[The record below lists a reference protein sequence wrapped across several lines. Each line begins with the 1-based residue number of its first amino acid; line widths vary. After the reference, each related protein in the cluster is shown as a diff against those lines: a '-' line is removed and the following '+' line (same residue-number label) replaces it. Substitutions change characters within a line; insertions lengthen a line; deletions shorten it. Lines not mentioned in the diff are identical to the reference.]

1 MKKIISIILAISVL
15 MSFSV
20 FLSGCGD
27 KGTSSKQNT
36 SSSNKVTSS
45 EDSVSSTVSETESQ
59 ENSSSNA
66 ENLSSNIST
75 IDSNSSIKNEID
87 SSSGTKYDN
96 VPKINLFKDG
106 EANFKVVRSETANT
120 DVISTAKYICRAISD
135 THGAT
140 VEHKNDSVANDNTM
154 LEISLGVTNRPRA
167 AKLTEELKK
176 ANGNYG
182 MDYSIV
188 FDNNIIY
195 IVGGSDVA
203 LLNGAKA
210 FLAYFCSTTKG
221 SIPNN
226 FDYRYHLKD
235 SAVFTINKKIDL
247 SAYKLVVPQYN
258 LSYLIGREVNTL
270 SDEILLNNGSFVL
283 RTNDNTAETE
293 YEIVI
298 GNTKRANTPIPD
310 STDDYMI
317 KTQGNKIFIVGGSD
331 GATALA
337 VKQFISWVK
346 DRKKLPAVIDYT
358 GSYDTDIGNATEE
371 DYKLVWNDE
380 FDATSLDKSIWSP
393 AKGLYSTPTNGNI
406 APRKKMFTESAEN
419 VKLENGKLVM
429 RGSYDDDYYYGAE
442 LRTFNSMWFK
452 YGIIEIS
459 CKMNFSKGICPA
471 FWLLGNQNNKIAG
484 EFDLFEGLGEYAKNL
499 NAIKCTTITHP
510 TAETGYQSGT
520 MYNEA
525 INHYSESFY
534 SLGKDT
540 TWDDDYHTIGC
551 EWTPTSLKY
560 VIDGDVFLDIPTD
573 VSELSY
579 YTHNGLMQ
587 VILTMYSGNDVCTP
601 FTGVPDSTT
610 DWEGNNFTIDHIR
623 LYQDGKGILQN

>member
-106 EANFKVVRSETANT
+106 EANFKVVRSEKAND

-135 THGAT
+135 THDIT

-203 LLNGAKA
+203 LLNGVKA

-346 DRKKLPAVIDYT
+346 DRKKLPAVIDYV

-371 DYKLVWNDE
+371 DYKLVWYDE
-380 FDATSLDKSIWSP
+380 FDAKSLDKSIWSP

-406 APRKKMFTESAEN
+406 APRKKMFTESANN
-419 VKLENGKLVM
+419 VKLESGKLVM

-499 NAIKCTTITHP
+499 NAIKCTTITWP
-510 TAETGYQSGT
+510 TAETGYLSGT
-520 MYNEA
+520 MYNGA

-560 VIDGDVFLDIPTD
+560 VIDGDVFLDIPTN

>member
-27 KGTSSKQNT
+27 KGTSSKQIT
-36 SSSNKVTSS
+36 SSSNKETSS

-270 SDEILLNNGSFVL
+270 SNEILLNNGSFVL
-283 RTNDNTAETE
+283 RTNDNTVETE

-358 GSYDTDIGNATEE
+358 GSYDSDIQNATEE
-371 DYKLVWNDE
+371 DYKLVWYDE

-520 MYNEA
+520 MYNGA

>member
-27 KGTSSKQNT
+27 KGTSSKQDT
-36 SSSNKVTSS
+36 SSSNKDTSS
-45 EDSVSSTVSETESQ
+45 EDSVSSTDSETESQ
-59 ENSSSNA
+59 DNSSSNA
-66 ENLSSNIST
+66 ENLSSDISN
-75 IDSNSSIKNEID
+75 IDSNSNIKNEID
-87 SSSGTKYDN
+87 KSNGTKYDN

-135 THGAT
+135 THGTT

-154 LEISLGVTNRPRA
+154 LEISIGLTNRPRA
-167 AKLTEELKK
+167 TKLTEELKK
-176 ANGNYG
+176 AHGNYG

-203 LLNGAKA
+203 LLNGVKA

-235 SAVFTINKKIDL
+235 SAVFSINKKIDL

-270 SDEILLNNGSFVL
+270 SNEILLNNGSFVP
-283 RTNDNTAETE
+283 RTNDNIAETE
-293 YEIVI
+293 YEIVV

-310 STDDYMI
+310 STDDYVI

-346 DRKKLPAVIDYT
+346 DRKKLPAVIDYV
-358 GSYDTDIGNATEE
+358 GSYDIDIGNATEE

-380 FDATSLDKSIWSP
+380 FDAKSLDKSIWSP
-393 AKGLYSTPTNGNI
+393 AKGLYATPTNGNI
-406 APRKKMFTESAEN
+406 APRKKMFTESANN
-419 VKLENGKLVM
+419 VKLESGKLVM

-442 LRTFNSMWFK
+442 LRTYNSMWFK

-471 FWLLGNQNNKIAG
+471 FWLLGNENNKIAG
-484 EFDLFEGLGEYAKNL
+484 EFDLFEALGEYCDSTNS
-499 NAIKCTTITHP
+499 IKCTTITHP
-510 TAETGYQSGT
+510 TAETGYQSGV
-520 MYNEA
+520 MYNDA

-560 VIDGDVFLDIPTD
+560 VIDGDVFLDIPTN

-623 LYQDGKGILQN
+623 LYQDGKGVLQN

>member
-203 LLNGAKA
+203 LLNGVKA

-270 SDEILLNNGSFVL
+270 SNEILLNNGSFVL

-317 KTQGNKIFIVGGSD
+317 KSQGNKIFIVGGSD

-358 GSYDTDIGNATEE
+358 GSYDSDIQNATEE
-371 DYKLVWNDE
+371 DYKLVWYDE
-380 FDATSLDKSIWSP
+380 FDAKSLDKSIWSP

-406 APRKKMFTESAEN
+406 APRKKMFTESANN
-419 VKLENGKLVM
+419 VKLESGKLVM

-560 VIDGDVFLDIPTD
+560 VIDGDVFLDIPTN